1 MLTITNIDTQA
12 ISVESNY
19 EKKSYL
25 DFPIVPGQ
33 VLMPGD
39 TNVTE
44 IPITFIPREL
54 KKYHEVIKLNF
65 NNGLYYMDV
74 VVEGQGIPLN
84 LELKDPDQAYT

>member
-1 MLTITNIDTQA
+1 
-12 ISVESNY
+12 
-19 EKKSYL
+19 
-25 DFPIVPGQ
+25 
-33 VLMPGD
+33 MPGEA
-39 TNVTE
+39 NITE

-84 LELKDPDQAYT
+84 LELKDPDQAYTQLGIVSVG